1 MKELILGGVR
11 SGKSRLAEARA
22 RESGLEVIYLA
33 TARALDD
40 AEMQRRIE
48 HHRRQRPVHWQTF
61 EEPVALADCLLRL
74 AANQRCI
81 IVECLTMWL
90 TNLLCEDKGT
100 RLEAQREAL
109 LAALLTAPGYI
120 ILVSNECGLG
130 ISPLGELTRRF
141 VDEAGQ
147 LHQRL
152 ASLCDRVTLSVA
164 GLPLS
169 VKS

>member
-11 SGKSRLAEARA
+11 SGKSRLAETRA
-22 RESGLEVIYLA
+22 LESGLEVIYLA
-33 TARALDD
+33 TARACGD
-40 AEMQRRIE
+40 AEFQRRIE
-48 HHRRQRPVHWQTF
+48 QHRRRRPAHWQTV

-74 AANQRCI
+74 AAGQRCI
-81 IVECLTMWL
+81 IIECLTLWL
-90 TNLLCEDKGT
+90 TNLLCEDEGA
-100 RLEAQREAL
+100 RFEAQCEAL
-109 LAALLTAPGYI
+109 LAALRQAPGTI
-120 ILVSNECGLG
+120 IMVSNECGLG

-152 ASLCDRVTLSVA
+152 ASLCDRVTFTVA

-169 VKS
+169 VKG